1 MLDKTVPSD
10 HQPPPELS
18 EILSAIWSF
27 KTYIFGLC
35 VLAALA
41 ATLIALSTPNS
52 YSSDALLAPT
62 EMMQGQ
68 SNDFTSQL
76 GGLASIAGIGDLD
89 GKDFKTE
96 VAQAKLLSKEFLYNF
111 IDHHNLLATLIAAKS
126 WDKENNK
133 LIYDEDIYNEK
144 EQKFLLPKDKNLKW
158 LAYKTITKNLAIDKE
173 RNGLIVITY
182 THPSPV
188 IAQYMVD
195 NLVFDINQ
203 LMQRFD
209 VEQANKSI
217 KYLNEKLAH
226 INIADMKTIFYKL
239 VEEQTKNKML
249 TEIKSEYI
257 FTTIDPAL
265 VPEEKSGPKR
275 ALIVVV
281 SVFLAGLLGCF
292 IALIRFYK
300 AR

>member
-1 MLDKTVPSD
+1 MLDKKVSSNPL
-10 HQPPPELS
+10 HPPELS

-35 VLAALA
+35 FLVA
-41 ATLIALSTPNS
+41 LIAIFIAFNTPNS
-52 YSSDALLAPT
+52 YRSDALLAPT
-62 EMMQGQ
+62 EMLQGQ
-68 SNDFTSQL
+68 DNNITSQL
-76 GGLASIAGIGDLD
+76 GGIASLAGISDMGS
-89 GKDFKTE
+89 KDFKTE
-96 VAQAKLLSKEFLYNF
+96 VAQAKLLTKEFLYSF
-111 IDHHNLLATLIAAKS
+111 IDRHKLVATLIAGKA
-126 WDKENNK
+126 WEQETNK
-133 LIYDEDIYNEK
+133 LVFDEDIYSEE
-144 EQKFLLPKDKNLKW
+144 EQRFLLPKNTNLNW
-158 LAYKTITKNLAIDKE
+158 LAYKTITKNLIIDKE
-173 RNGLIVITY
+173 KNGLIVIAY
-182 THPSPV
+182 EHPSPV
-188 IAQYMVD
+188 VAQFIVE
-195 NLVFDINQ
+195 NLVLDINR

-209 VEQANKSI
+209 VEQADKSI
-217 KYLNEKLAH
+217 MYLNEKLAH
-226 INIADMKTIFYKL
+226 INVADMKTIFYRL
-239 VEEQTKNKML
+239 IEEQTKNKML